1 MCNEASKKFTLEK
14 EVASEIQ
21 KLIAADTELGDE
33 QGGWHVI
40 VGKSFASSITYFTK
54 YMIFFD
60 LMEGCP
66 KSFMLF
72 KTVWIKNKSLW
83 KYLILTI

>member
-1 MCNEASKKFTLEK
+1 MASSIVCADANTKHTMDK

-21 KLIAADTELGDE
+21 KLIAAEPELGDE
-33 QGGWHVI
+33 TAGWHVI
-40 VGKSFASSITYFTK
+40 VGKSFAASITYNTK
-54 YMIFFD
+54 YLIFFD

-72 KTVWIKNKSLW
+72 KTV
-83 KYLILTI
+83 